1 MSQDFEPK
9 KVFPPILIAEIK
21 LRYFDVVNM
30 SKYYD
35 TFHISRS
42 IMTGNFLEDN
52 QQLCI
57 DTSEGNSLA
66 QDGCTPGNSHE
77 DGWTEGSSLTR
88 DGDTLG
94 CCRRYFWE
102 GQKLQ
107 DESSND
113 VENGINFYRGFKK
126 GK

>member
-1 MSQDFEPK
+1 
-9 KVFPPILIAEIK
+9 
-21 LRYFDVVNM
+21 
-30 SKYYD
+30 
-35 TFHISRS
+35 
-42 IMTGNFLEDN
+42 MTGNFLAED

-57 DTSEGNSLA
+57 EGNSLA
-66 QDGCTPGNSHE
+66 QDGSTSGNSLKE

-107 DESSND
+107 DEYSND
-113 VENGINFYRGFKK
+113 EKNGIHFYIGD
-126 GK
+126 